1 MRILPKGANIRGV
14 LGLRVQT
21 HTTCSTIVPQLFH
34 NCNRAKF
41 ISVDVIQNA
50 VRSSSWL
57 LAVRKGRGIKSVFV
71 RSSKQRMAMP
81 PMENYIQI
89 KDIHPPRSTDDPSVY
104 EPEMI
109 LPTESNGEQKHMWK
123 WDRHML
129 NHVRKADPPPEFGS
143 DPLIRSTVTSHKEA
157 APEVAAIVLKSV
169 GPDVLGE
176 NYYLITAYA
185 VRILGATVE
194 AWKPCK

>member
-1 MRILPKGANIRGV
+1 
-14 LGLRVQT
+14 
-21 HTTCSTIVPQLFH
+21 
-34 NCNRAKF
+34 
-41 ISVDVIQNA
+41 
-50 VRSSSWL
+50 
-57 LAVRKGRGIKSVFV
+57 
-71 RSSKQRMAMP
+71 MP

-109 LPTESNGEQKHMWK
+109 LPTESN
-123 WDRHML
+123 
-129 NHVRKADPPPEFGS
+129 EFGS